1 MKRAA
6 LLAVPILAAVTGLAA
21 GLIMPGEAAA
31 NQAEAKE
38 AARLANC
45 KPGKIE
51 PIKTTTG
58 RTGETI
64 YKIECQGQKDVFVLV
79 RCQGR
84 LCTIA
89 R

>member
-1 MKRAA
+1 MIRPLAVIA
-6 LLAVPILAAVTGLAA
+6 LGLLASAPTVAR
-21 GLIMPGEAAA
+21 A

-51 PIKTTTG
+51 AVKTTTG
-58 RTGETI
+58 RAGETV
-64 YKIECQGQKDVFVLV
+64 YKIECTGQKDAYVLI

-84 LCTIA
+84 LCTVA